1 MKSLPF
7 KTKGLIN
14 SSRITCI
21 VALMLVYTLT
31 GCTLLENMK
40 GSGGGAAGPDVVKAR
55 RAQLTALE
63 SKAVRRT
70 PVEVGMAH
78 SVLEE
83 MEYFSGKG
91 NMKEVKRLD
100 VRMAGLLGV
109 LEGGKRTDTKV
120 SGKAATV
127 ILEFETDNKA
137 NRKRLEKRERDVIKL
152 EKEVASLKKS
162 SEHDIRLLTNRL
174 ESVRNARDVAIQE
187 VVRTRGRIQG
197 MASGAEANAMFA
209 EARVLLDRME
219 EEASSREDKETLKL
233 VRTYLDTGKAE
244 LDQNNPGGAAY
255 LFDLI
260 SSHYQ
265 HFRESK
271 SGGK

>member
-7 KTKGLIN
+7 KTKGIIN

-21 VALMLVYTLT
+21 VALLLVYTLT

-100 VRMAGLLGV
+100 ARMAGLLGV

-127 ILEFETDNKA
+127 ILEFEADNKA
-137 NRKRLEKRERDVIKL
+137 NRKKLERLERDVKKL
-152 EKEVASLKKS
+152 EKEVPSLEKS
-162 SEHDIRLLTNRL
+162 NRTLSSRL
-174 ESVRNARDVAIQE
+174 ESVRSARDVAIQE

-233 VRTYLDTGKAE
+233 IRTYLDTGKAE

-271 SGGK
+271 SGNK